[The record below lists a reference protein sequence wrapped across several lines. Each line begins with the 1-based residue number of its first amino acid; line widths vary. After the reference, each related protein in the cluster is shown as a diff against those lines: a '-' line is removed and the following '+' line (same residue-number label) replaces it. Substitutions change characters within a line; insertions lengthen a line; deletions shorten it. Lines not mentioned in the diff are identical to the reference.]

1 MPLNYLTLFGEIVK
15 ISPFCFLSKKRKYI
29 RNSNTLQYSIKELAS
44 VKNLIRSFKEGIKM
58 KLSKRELEIL
68 ELISCGY
75 SDKEI
80 AGNLNI
86 SARTVQTHVT
96 RIVIKLG
103 ARNRTNAVA
112 NYIRQSCLMNFA

>member
-1 MPLNYLTLFGEIVK
+1 
-15 ISPFCFLSKKRKYI
+15 
-29 RNSNTLQYSIKELAS
+29 
-44 VKNLIRSFKEGIKM
+44 M
-58 KLSKRELEIL
+58 KLSKREQEIL
-68 ELISCGY
+68 ELISWGY

-80 AGNLNI
+80 ACRLSI

-112 NYIRQSCLMNFA
+112 NYMRQSFLNFA

>member
-1 MPLNYLTLFGEIVK
+1 
-15 ISPFCFLSKKRKYI
+15 
-29 RNSNTLQYSIKELAS
+29 
-44 VKNLIRSFKEGIKM
+44 M
-58 KLSKRELEIL
+58 KLSKREQEIL
-68 ELISCGY
+68 ELISWGY

-80 AGNLNI
+80 AYKLSI

-112 NYIRQSCLMNFA
+112 NYMRQSFLNFA

>member
-1 MPLNYLTLFGEIVK
+1 
-15 ISPFCFLSKKRKYI
+15 
-29 RNSNTLQYSIKELAS
+29 
-44 VKNLIRSFKEGIKM
+44 M

-80 AGNLNI
+80 ACNLNI

-96 RIVIKLG
+96 RTVIKLG
-103 ARNRTNAVA
+103 ARNRPNAVA
-112 NYIRQSCLMNFA
+112 NYLRNYCLNLA

>member
-1 MPLNYLTLFGEIVK
+1 
-15 ISPFCFLSKKRKYI
+15 
-29 RNSNTLQYSIKELAS
+29 
-44 VKNLIRSFKEGIKM
+44 M

-68 ELISCGY
+68 ELISWGY

-80 AGNLNI
+80 AYNLKI

-103 ARNRTNAVA
+103 ARNRVNAVA
-112 NYIRQSCLMNFA
+112 NYLRKTCSFA

>member
-1 MPLNYLTLFGEIVK
+1 
-15 ISPFCFLSKKRKYI
+15 
-29 RNSNTLQYSIKELAS
+29 
-44 VKNLIRSFKEGIKM
+44 M

-68 ELISCGY
+68 ELISFGY

-80 AGNLNI
+80 ACNLKI

-112 NYIRQSCLMNFA
+112 NYIRQSFINLRAPVSR

>member
-1 MPLNYLTLFGEIVK
+1 
-15 ISPFCFLSKKRKYI
+15 
-29 RNSNTLQYSIKELAS
+29 
-44 VKNLIRSFKEGIKM
+44 M

-68 ELISCGY
+68 ELISWGY

-80 AGNLNI
+80 AYKLKI

-112 NYIRQSCLMNFA
+112 NYIRQSCMNFAGINLLPATVEA

>member
-1 MPLNYLTLFGEIVK
+1 
-15 ISPFCFLSKKRKYI
+15 
-29 RNSNTLQYSIKELAS
+29 
-44 VKNLIRSFKEGIKM
+44 M

-68 ELISCGY
+68 ELISQGY

-80 AGNLNI
+80 ACHLLI

-103 ARNRTNAVA
+103 ARNRPNAVA
-112 NYIRQSCLMNFA
+112 NYLRQFYVKAV

>member
-1 MPLNYLTLFGEIVK
+1 M
-15 ISPFCFLSKKRKYI
+15 
-29 RNSNTLQYSIKELAS
+29 
-44 VKNLIRSFKEGIKM
+44 M

-68 ELISCGY
+68 ELISWGY

-80 AGNLNI
+80 AYNLKI

-96 RIVIKLG
+96 RIVIKLN

-112 NYIRQSCLMNFA
+112 NYIRQSCISLA

>member
-1 MPLNYLTLFGEIVK
+1 
-15 ISPFCFLSKKRKYI
+15 
-29 RNSNTLQYSIKELAS
+29 
-44 VKNLIRSFKEGIKM
+44 M

-75 SDKEI
+75 SDREI
-80 AGNLNI
+80 ACNLHI

-112 NYIRQSCLMNFA
+112 NYMRHYCMNFA

>member
-1 MPLNYLTLFGEIVK
+1 
-15 ISPFCFLSKKRKYI
+15 
-29 RNSNTLQYSIKELAS
+29 
-44 VKNLIRSFKEGIKM
+44 M

-68 ELISCGY
+68 ELISQGY

-80 AGNLNI
+80 ASKLHI

-103 ARNRTNAVA
+103 ARNRPNAVA
-112 NYIRQSCLMNFA
+112 NYIRQYYMEIA

>member
-1 MPLNYLTLFGEIVK
+1 
-15 ISPFCFLSKKRKYI
+15 
-29 RNSNTLQYSIKELAS
+29 
-44 VKNLIRSFKEGIKM
+44 M

-80 AGNLNI
+80 ACSLKI
-86 SARTVQTHVT
+86 SARTVQTHVART
-96 RIVIKLG
+96 VIKLN

-112 NYIRQSCLMNFA
+112 NYIRQTCIA

>member
-1 MPLNYLTLFGEIVK
+1 
-15 ISPFCFLSKKRKYI
+15 
-29 RNSNTLQYSIKELAS
+29 
-44 VKNLIRSFKEGIKM
+44 M

-68 ELISCGY
+68 ELISWGY

-80 AGNLNI
+80 ASNLSI

-112 NYIRQSCLMNFA
+112 NYIRQYCFA

>member
-1 MPLNYLTLFGEIVK
+1 
-15 ISPFCFLSKKRKYI
+15 
-29 RNSNTLQYSIKELAS
+29 
-44 VKNLIRSFKEGIKM
+44 M

-68 ELISCGY
+68 ELISWGY

-80 AGNLNI
+80 ASNLNI

-96 RIVIKLG
+96 RIVIKLN

-112 NYIRQSCLMNFA
+112 NYIRQSFMNFA

>member
-1 MPLNYLTLFGEIVK
+1 
-15 ISPFCFLSKKRKYI
+15 
-29 RNSNTLQYSIKELAS
+29 
-44 VKNLIRSFKEGIKM
+44 M

-68 ELISCGY
+68 ELISWGY

-80 AGNLNI
+80 ASKLSI

-96 RIVIKLG
+96 RMVIKLG

-112 NYIRQSCLMNFA
+112 NYIRQSCMHFAGVNLFQSPVEV

>member
-1 MPLNYLTLFGEIVK
+1 
-15 ISPFCFLSKKRKYI
+15 
-29 RNSNTLQYSIKELAS
+29 
-44 VKNLIRSFKEGIKM
+44 M

-68 ELISCGY
+68 ELISFGY

-80 AGNLNI
+80 ACNLSI

-112 NYIRQSCLMNFA
+112 TYLRQNNFVLV

>member
-1 MPLNYLTLFGEIVK
+1 
-15 ISPFCFLSKKRKYI
+15 
-29 RNSNTLQYSIKELAS
+29 
-44 VKNLIRSFKEGIKM
+44 M

-68 ELISCGY
+68 ELISWGY

-80 AGNLNI
+80 AYNLNI

-103 ARNRTNAVA
+103 ARNRTNAVG
-112 NYIRQSCLMNFA
+112 NYFRQYSMNFAFN

>member
-1 MPLNYLTLFGEIVK
+1 
-15 ISPFCFLSKKRKYI
+15 
-29 RNSNTLQYSIKELAS
+29 
-44 VKNLIRSFKEGIKM
+44 M

-68 ELISCGY
+68 ELISLGY

-80 AGNLNI
+80 ASNLNI

-103 ARNRTNAVA
+103 ARNRPNAVA
-112 NYIRQSCLMNFA
+112 NYMRQFHMSFA

>member
-1 MPLNYLTLFGEIVK
+1 
-15 ISPFCFLSKKRKYI
+15 
-29 RNSNTLQYSIKELAS
+29 
-44 VKNLIRSFKEGIKM
+44 M

-68 ELISCGY
+68 ELVSMGY

-80 AGNLNI
+80 ACNLSI

-112 NYIRQSCLMNFA
+112 NYLRRYCINIA

>member
-1 MPLNYLTLFGEIVK
+1 
-15 ISPFCFLSKKRKYI
+15 
-29 RNSNTLQYSIKELAS
+29 
-44 VKNLIRSFKEGIKM
+44 M

-68 ELISCGY
+68 ELISFGY

-80 AGNLNI
+80 ACNLHI

-96 RIVIKLG
+96 RIVIKTG

-112 NYIRQSCLMNFA
+112 NYLRNSFRQFAGINV